1 MAEEDRIS
9 NLPDEIIHRILSFL
23 DLKYAMQTSS
33 LSKKWKL
40 VWTLLTQLNL
50 DSYKF
55 SDMSHFDKFVNHVLL
70 HRNHHKEV
78 SVLELRCRGAATR
91 SSVASIVRYACFHN
105 VRRLNIVW
113 CGTMFPEFVFS
124 CRALK
129 DLTLAVEDRTS
140 CSARSYIS
148 ASGWDFPTLEKLN
161 LKNFQISNR
170 KNTLISLFSKCVKL
184 KDLTLCE
191 ISMHGLVEL
200 NLCLPQLSSL
210 SVTSCYRY
218 PKFLNVVAPQL
229 QNLTASVDFVDA
241 LHRSDLLQ
249 MYTVQ
254 GFDYLEKVNL
264 AWPEIHNVL
273 EKKARLS
280 QLLGVFQKLYSTK
293 CLILDAYVTM
303 VLSSSLDQLLL
314 EPCPFNNLK
323 CLKINTMLVTRNG
336 RSGYVVVPVQ
346 LNNYF
351 LDKSPTAT
359 FITDY
364 PQPRVTRKTPVQKVH
379 DDDAMANKLAKSE
392 SVIKQQLDTLSKD
405 KRLLE
410 AKILMQDQVAT
421 KQNETF
427 VAEIAMKDKVPRKR
441 FRQRLRDDARAKK
454 TAKLDLE
461 KQPLADTIITQDKEI
476 LDLEKQPNTI
486 TEAKEIL
493 DANIQM
499 QDEVISKQES
509 MLEAKIQMQEQAI
522 AKQKAMFEAHIHMLD
537 QVIIKQN
544 AKVQVQDQII
554 TGHKAMF
561 EDQRQMQDQV
571 ITKQKA
577 MFEAKIQMQDQ
588 VITKQKAMF
597 EAKIQMLDNVIAEQK
612 AKIQMQDNIVAEQ
625 KGKIQMQDN
634 VIAEQ
639 RDRIQMVEVA
649 KLDHEKLISY
659 VINSKIAE
667 LKVQVESGNPD
678 FEVTRSIGSEIK
690 SVMEMIPESL
700 KAVMDAQFSFEYV
713 QLKSFFV
720 THIDAS

>member
-303 VLSSSLDQLLL
+303 
-314 EPCPFNNLK
+314 
-323 CLKINTMLVTRNG
+323 
-336 RSGYVVVPVQ
+336 
-346 LNNYF
+346 
-351 LDKSPTAT
+351 
-359 FITDY
+359 
-364 PQPRVTRKTPVQKVH
+364 VTRKTPVQKVH